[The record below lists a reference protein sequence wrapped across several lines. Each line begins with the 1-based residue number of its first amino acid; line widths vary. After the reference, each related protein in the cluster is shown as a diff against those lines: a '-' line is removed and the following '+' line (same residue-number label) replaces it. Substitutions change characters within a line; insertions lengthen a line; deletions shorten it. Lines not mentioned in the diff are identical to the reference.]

1 LVTEKRL
8 PDLARFLNREVV
20 IAAKG
25 GLHIVGTLLSYDEHM
40 NLLLADAEIRGES
53 KRRLVVVKGGNVY
66 RISLK

>member
-1 LVTEKRL
+1 M
-8 PDLARFLNREVV
+8 